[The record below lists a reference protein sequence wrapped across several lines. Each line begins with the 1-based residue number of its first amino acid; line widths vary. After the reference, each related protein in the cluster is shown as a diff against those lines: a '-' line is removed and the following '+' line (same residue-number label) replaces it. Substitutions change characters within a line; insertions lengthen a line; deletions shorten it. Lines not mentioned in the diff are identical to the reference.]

1 MLEFLF
7 SLTLTNSRSAI
18 FFTHTNEHFDNNSC
32 YEIFKKTHRKTAFQ
46 VAGQKI
52 PVIKCVADF
61 LTVNIS
67 GNNKRDI
74 TIIHPLFWKK
84 NECNLEVLLEAAITK
99 FEKYLENS

>member
-32 YEIFKKTHRKTAFQ
+32 YEIFRKTHRKTAFQ

-52 PVIKCVADF
+52 PVKKCVADF
-61 LTVNIS
+61 LTINIS
-67 GNNKRDI
+67 GN
-74 TIIHPLFWKK
+74 K
-84 NECNLEVLLEAAITK
+84 NECNLEVLLETAITE